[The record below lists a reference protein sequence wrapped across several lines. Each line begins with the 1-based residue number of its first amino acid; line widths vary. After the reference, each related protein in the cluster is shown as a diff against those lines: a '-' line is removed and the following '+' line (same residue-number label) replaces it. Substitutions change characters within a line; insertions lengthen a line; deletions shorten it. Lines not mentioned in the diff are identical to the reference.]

1 MGGGGGGGRGG
12 RVGGEEGEEEEMGGY
27 AVDMNVLFMPK
38 HSPRGP

>member
-27 AVDMNVLFMPK
+27 VGDMNVLFMPK